1 MIAPRFDDL
10 RQHSDI
16 LRLRTGTSL
25 TVRFVEPRDADALQ
39 GYFWPVLFYS
49 RGTRD
54 IGARSMPLVISQN
67 QNVRG
72 IRWRGIAGTVVVE
85 LLVLVAVGAAVVR
98 YVEWSSD
105 AALAEFMS
113 ATEPSASVAN
123 HSGEF
128 STPVQALKVR
138 ADCDRKG

>member
-1 MIAPRFDDL
+1 MSSCHVKR
-10 RQHSDI
+10 HKVS
-16 LRLRTGTSL
+16 
-25 TVRFVEPRDADALQ
+25 FVEGSDSADIAENRLASEM
-39 GYFWPVLFYS
+39 YMS
-49 RGTRD
+49 TCTHE
-54 IGARSMPLVISQN
+54 SMIN
-67 QNVRG
+67 HHERG
-72 IRWRGIAGTVVVE
+72 IPWRGIAGTVVVE
-85 LLVLVAVGAAVVR
+85 LLVLLALGAAVVR

-113 ATEPSASVAN
+113 ATEPSVYVTN